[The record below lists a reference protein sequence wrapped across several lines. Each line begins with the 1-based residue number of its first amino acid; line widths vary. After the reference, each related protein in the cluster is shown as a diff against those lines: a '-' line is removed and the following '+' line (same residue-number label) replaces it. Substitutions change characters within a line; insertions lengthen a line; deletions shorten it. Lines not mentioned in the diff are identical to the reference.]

1 MEALLNDHIYKGVR
15 GYMNHQ
21 LDIRGLLKGIA
32 IWEVVLFLP
41 AILLFSYLPD
51 ERLIDIFINVFIFFC
66 CTIGLFTILRYV
78 QRFVKKDEQT

>member
-1 MEALLNDHIYKGVR
+1 
-15 GYMNHQ
+15 MNHQ
-21 LDIRGLLKGIA
+21 LDVRALLKGIA

-66 CTIGLFTILRYV
+66 CTIGLFAISRYV
-78 QRFVKKDEQT
+78 QRFVKRG

>member
-1 MEALLNDHIYKGVR
+1 
-15 GYMNHQ
+15 MNHQ
-21 LDIRGLLKGIA
+21 LDVRALLKGIS

-66 CTIGLFTILRYV
+66 CTIGLFTISRYV
-78 QRFVKKDEQT
+78 QRFVKRG